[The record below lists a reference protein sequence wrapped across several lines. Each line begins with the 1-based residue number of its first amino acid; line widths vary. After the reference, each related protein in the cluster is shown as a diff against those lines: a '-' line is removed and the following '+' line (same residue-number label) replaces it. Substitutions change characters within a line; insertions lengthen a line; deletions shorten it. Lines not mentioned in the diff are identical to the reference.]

1 MAPVRRLALALVTP
15 LLATLLIAA
24 PAAAQIAYTWS
35 NSSDNAWLNTSN
47 WTPTGFPGTISTSG
61 TNTDTAIFGS
71 TLPSGNAASID
82 MGSGG
87 ANGFLQ
93 LGAITFSNTSNN
105 LDVGGSSAGAVRLNG
120 ATVNSQVDTIVSN
133 TGSRILTIQNSI
145 SLELNAA
152 SSINTVVAASGA
164 TINIAAN
171 IAPKSGTFQG
181 LNIPIASAGTVIL
194 SGTNNT
200 YNSPTVVAG
209 GTLQVNSGSGTGTG
223 SVSVAAGGR
232 LTGTGTI
239 APSSGNNV
247 QVGGTLQPGT
257 DNSTGHLTV
266 GTGSTVVSFD
276 TGGTTKFRWSL
287 LSSGNGSSTP
297 AAAGSSDTG
306 DPSNQSRL
314 VVNGALS
321 FTPDMIDIVGLTGVS
336 FDSSKHYSWTV
347 ATGSTASISGTQP
360 TFNPVNLAT
369 GGGSFFLST
378 NGLSVFVG
386 FTPAPEPAC
395 ILLCCAAAAGVT
407 GYVRRRRAARSG
419 FNENTSAI

>member
-93 LGAITFSNTSNN
+93 LGAITFSNTLNN
-105 LDVGGSSAGAVRLNG
+105 LDVGGSSAGVVRLNG

-145 SLELNAA
+145 TLELNAA

-181 LNIPIASAGTVIL
+181 LNIPVASAGTVIL

-223 SVSVAAGGR
+223 SVNVAAGGR

-239 APSSGNNV
+239 APSAGNNV

-257 DNSTGHLTV
+257 DTSTGQLTV
-266 GTGSTVVSFD
+266 GTGSTTVSFD
-276 TGGTTKFRWSL
+276 TGGTTKYRWSL
-287 LSSGNGSSTP
+287 SSNGTGSTSP
-297 AAAGSSDTG
+297 AAPGSSD

-314 VVNGALS
+314 VVNGTLT
-321 FTPDMIDIVGLTGVS
+321 FTPDMIDIVGLTGLS
-336 FDSSKHYSWTV
+336 FDNTKHYSWTV

-360 TFNPVNLAT
+360 TFNPVNLAA

-378 NGLSVFVG
+378 NGLSVFVS
-386 FTPAPEPAC
+386 FTPAPEPAS

-407 GYVRRRRAARSG
+407 GYVRRKRAARSG